1 MRHIICA
8 VPVLVTWNITW
19 QLKIIDFLFLKKKK
33 NHCFSKKKKKKSFS
47 YKKDNSLIE
56 NSWLEIKIMK
66 ILAVLDMVGPKSN
79 IVQVRCCNKVSFIF
93 RHSKSYWKNVLIV
106 TNILYQTT
114 DRRGNNII
122 FSTYIKSKKQKKKK
136 NQVQTYKIFL
146 RKRNYLSLFR
156 CRWHLIPKA
165 YRWSKVQIMNQP
177 LNYV

>member
-1 MRHIICA
+1 MIFCFSIKK
-8 VPVLVTWNITW
+8 NS
-19 QLKIIDFLFLKKKK
+19 LFL
-33 NHCFSKKKKKKSFS
+33 KKKSFS

-56 NSWLEIKIMK
+56 NSWFEIKIMK

-122 FSTYIKSKKQKKKK
+122 FSTYIKSKKNKKSGSDIQNLLEKKKLPFI
-136 NQVQTYKIFL
+136 V
-146 RKRNYLSLFR
+146 
-156 CRWHLIPKA
+156 
-165 YRWSKVQIMNQP
+165 P
-177 LNYV
+177 LQMAPHT